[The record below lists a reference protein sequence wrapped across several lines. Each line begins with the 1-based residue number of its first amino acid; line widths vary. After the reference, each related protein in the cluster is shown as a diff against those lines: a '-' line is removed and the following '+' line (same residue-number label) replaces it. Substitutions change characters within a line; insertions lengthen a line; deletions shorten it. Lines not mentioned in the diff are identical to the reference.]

1 MERCQIMKKSKGNIL
16 IPIQIRS
23 IEGITITE
31 TKKISTKEVS
41 IISNRYFPEN
51 SVIALTMLIPSLDN
65 DGSGTKKISCEGK
78 ISTLEPVNSK
88 DETNYNIDIFFIGMT
103 ADDKK
108 LLEQLIDNS

>member
-1 MERCQIMKKSKGNIL
+1 MRKSKGNIR

-31 TKKISTKEVS
+31 TITISSKDVS

-51 SVIALTMLIPSLDN
+51 SVIALTMLIPSLEKE
-65 DGSGTKKISCEGK
+65 GTGTRKISCEGK
-78 ISTLEPVNSK
+78 ISTLEPNNTQ
-88 DETNYNIDIFFIGMT
+88 DETKYNIDIFFIGMS

-108 LLEQLIDNS
+108 LLEQLINR